1 MNNTS
6 ETNETTVDRKASVAN
21 KESVTKRK
29 LPVVNI
35 ISSTIL
41 LALFAV
47 VGTGLV
53 AYTFEN
59 TADRIELNERNAL
72 LKSLHA
78 LITPEEHDNDIFHD
92 TLKVTNPRLLGTTD
106 PITVYRAR
114 KNGVP
119 VAVAFSAIAP
129 NGYNGAIKLLI
140 GIHYDGTLAGAR
152 IVSHHETPGLGDGIE
167 ETRSDWVFS
176 FSGKSL
182 TNPGTSGWNVKK
194 DGGVF
199 DQFTGATITPRAVV
213 KAVHKALL
221 FYREERDKL
230 YQIKDKPSPEAA
242 LIPTPNAKK

>member
-1 MNNTS
+1 MSKPSKTS
-6 ETNETTVDRKASVAN
+6 KPSGTRK
-21 KESVTKRK
+21 K

-47 VGTGLV
+47 IGTGLV
-53 AYTFEN
+53 AYTFKN
-59 TADRIELNERNAL
+59 TKDRIELNERNAL

-78 LITPEEHDNDIFHD
+78 LIPPEKHDNDIFHD
-92 TLKVTNPRLLGTTD
+92 TLKVTNPQLLGTQD

-114 KNGVP
+114 KEGKP
-119 VAVAFSAIAP
+119 VAIAFSAIAP

-140 GIHYDGTLAGAR
+140 GIHYDGTLAGTR
-152 IVSHHETPGLGDGIE
+152 IVTHHETPGLGDGIE
-167 ETRSDWVFS
+167 ETRSDWVLS

-182 TNPGTSGWNVKK
+182 VNPDASGWNVKK

-221 FYREERDKL
+221 FYKEERDRL
-230 YQIKDKPSPEAA
+230 YQVKDKPSPETTLA
-242 LIPTPNAKK
+242 PTK

>member
-1 MNNTS
+1 MTS
-6 ETNETTVDRKASVAN
+6 NASKANEKTEPN
-21 KESVTKRK
+21 KVSVTRKK
-29 LPVVNI
+29 LPVINI

-53 AYTFEN
+53 AYTFKKTE
-59 TADRIELNERNAL
+59 DRIELNERNAL
-72 LKSLHA
+72 LRSLHA
-78 LITPEEHDNDIFHD
+78 LIPTEEHDNDIFHD
-92 TLKVTNPRLLGTTD
+92 TLQVTMPHLLGTSE

-114 KNGVP
+114 KNGLP

-140 GIHYDGTLAGAR
+140 GVRYNGTLAGAR

-167 ETRSDWVFS
+167 ETRSDWVLS
-176 FSGKSL
+176 FTGKSL
-182 TNPGTSGWNVKK
+182 VNPGASGWNVKK
-194 DGGVF
+194 DGGIF

-221 FYREERDKL
+221 FYREERDRL
-230 YQIKDKPSPEAA
+230 YQVKDKPSPETAN
-242 LIPTPNAKK
+242 TPSR